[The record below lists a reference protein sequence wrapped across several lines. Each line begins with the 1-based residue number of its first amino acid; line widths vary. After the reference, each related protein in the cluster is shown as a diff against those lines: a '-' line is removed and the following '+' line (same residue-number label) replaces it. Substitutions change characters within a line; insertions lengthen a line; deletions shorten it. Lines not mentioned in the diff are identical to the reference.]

1 MKKLC
6 EDCKFD
12 LTRKQKEV
20 VKLAAGGS
28 MRNSFCNYI
37 RKNIKHYRGE
47 QYQKSTMGYLN
58 KNGHCGYYKIKW
70 WKAWLRGIK

>member
-6 EDCKFD
+6 EDCKFN

-20 VKLAAGGS
+20 AKLAGGG
-28 MRNSFCNYI
+28 MKNSFCNYI
-37 RKNIKHYRGE
+37 RKYIKNYRGE
-47 QYQKSTMGYLN
+47 QYHKSKMGYLN